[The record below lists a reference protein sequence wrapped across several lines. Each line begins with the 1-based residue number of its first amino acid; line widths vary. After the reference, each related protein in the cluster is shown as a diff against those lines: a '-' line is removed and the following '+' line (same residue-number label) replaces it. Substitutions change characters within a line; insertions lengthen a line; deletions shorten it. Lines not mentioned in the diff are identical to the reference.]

1 MNPLNT
7 RFNKAGWSGAANA
20 VVVLV
25 NNRLDE
31 TIRLDAT
38 EQGLLMTIITF
49 LVVFLVP
56 NAKAP
61 AA

>member
-7 RFNKAGWSGAANA
+7 RFNKAG
-20 VVVLV
+20 
-25 NNRLDE
+25 
-31 TIRLDAT
+31 DAT